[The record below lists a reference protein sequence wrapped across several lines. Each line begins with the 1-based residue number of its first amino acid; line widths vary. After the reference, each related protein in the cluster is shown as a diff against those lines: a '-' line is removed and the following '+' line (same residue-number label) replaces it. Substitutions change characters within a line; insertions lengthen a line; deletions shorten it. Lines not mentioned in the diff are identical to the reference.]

1 MVFGGGG
8 GVDGAGD
15 GMLLDDGC
23 GTERCAAG
31 PEGGVVAHPVRVP
44 GRAVSVTVFV
54 DRDGERWVG
63 REDWPL
69 WPGSDPAGWV
79 AVETR
84 SLSGRR
90 YRLAV
95 DECGARCGRSLM
107 MVNRFFGYPEPV
119 SCMMR
124 AGHPGPHV
132 PQDVRHAERVGVFVA
147 DEIAEMP

>member
-1 MVFGGGG
+1 
-8 GVDGAGD
+8 
-15 GMLLDDGC
+15 MLLDDGR
-23 GTERCAAG
+23 GTERCTAG
-31 PEGGVVAHPVRVP
+31 PAGGVVAHPVWVSA
-44 GRAVSVTVFV
+44 RAMSVFV
-54 DRDGERWVG
+54 DRDGDRWVG
-63 REDWPL
+63 RGDWPL
-69 WPGSDPAGWV
+69 WPGSDPDGWV

-95 DECGARCGRSLM
+95 DGSGARCGRSLM
-107 MVNRFFGYPEPV
+107 MVNRFFGYPVPV